1 LVEKVGPQVSL
12 CPPGQI
18 LGISNIQSSRK
29 TPFDNVLG
37 VIDGIAVQQEQTL
50 AMDVPCVADY

>member
-1 LVEKVGPQVSL
+1 
-12 CPPGQI
+12 